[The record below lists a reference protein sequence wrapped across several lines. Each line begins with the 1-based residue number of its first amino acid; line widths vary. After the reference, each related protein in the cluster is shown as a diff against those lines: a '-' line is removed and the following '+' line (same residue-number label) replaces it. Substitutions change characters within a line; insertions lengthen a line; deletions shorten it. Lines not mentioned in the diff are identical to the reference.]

1 MTDREAIN
9 ALRLEGGLE
18 INGTA
23 TRLAEFMM
31 GLHIAI
37 SALQEREERS
47 KVVVPENVGW
57 DEAWCEWGKC
67 PICGEN
73 NYWGAKFCNEC
84 GRPLKTAM
92 PGEEQHK

>member
-23 TRLAEFMM
+23 TRIAEFMM

-37 SALQEREERS
+37 SALQEREERARGC
-47 KVVVPENVGW
+47 KECTEQFVQ
-57 DEAWCEWGKC
+57 GKTWVEYVADGKYNFC
-67 PICGEN
+67 PM
-73 NYWGAKFCNEC
+73 C
-84 GRPLKTAM
+84 GRELKTAM
-92 PGEEQHK
+92 TGEEV